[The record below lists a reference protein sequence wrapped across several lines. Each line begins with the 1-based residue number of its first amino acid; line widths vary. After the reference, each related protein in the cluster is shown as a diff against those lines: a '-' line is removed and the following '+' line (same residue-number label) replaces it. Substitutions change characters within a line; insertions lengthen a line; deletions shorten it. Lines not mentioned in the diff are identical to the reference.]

1 MWLANTDPPLSPPEP
16 SATLLAMGVET
27 APSQKKY
34 IAAQDYSQENHVE
47 GLPLG
52 TRGGMLIKHLFQAD
66 GDYVISW
73 FPVRGNTGELF
84 GSGRTVLFGLPGA
97 FTPGCSRSHLP
108 GYLERADDLKAKG
121 VDRIAC
127 VAVNDAFVMGA
138 WADAHDVGDKIVMV
152 ADGNG
157 EFTKAMGLELDGTG
171 FGMGTRSKRYAAVI
185 DDGTI
190 THLDV
195 DESGAV
201 DQSSCAAVIDRL

>member
-1 MWLANTDPPLSPPEP
+1 MAAIGDPVPNVDLKTPGPEGPQPL
-16 SATLLAMGVET
+16 
-27 APSQKKY
+27 
-34 IAAQDYSQENHVE
+34 
-47 GLPLG
+47 
-52 TRGGMLIKHLFQAD
+52 
-66 GDYVISW
+66 
-73 FPVRGNTGELF
+73 NTGELF